1 MQSFFESKKITARSI
16 FGESFEDGFNSH
28 VPVKFQRVSFKEE
41 TLLLF
46 PEEIR
51 NEAKRQLNLFVS
63 FPCRQSDLITSLSLT
78 IDFQLITYRVYIVDP
93 LDDRGCLPYQSQ
105 GYIPHIVIV
114 KAGQDEKW
122 TYV

>member
-1 MQSFFESKKITARSI
+1 MQPLFKSTITTARDV
-16 FGESFEDGFNSH
+16 FGEKFEEGFNSN
-28 VPVKFQRVSFKEE
+28 VPEKFWRVSFKKE

-93 LDDRGCLPYQSQ
+93 LDDRGCFPYRGQ
-105 GYIPHIVIV
+105 GYIPYIVIV